1 MSELEAILESDL
13 IDDPTRSP
21 ATEPDRIV
29 PTATRRR
36 LWALHA
42 MRAALTL
49 GALGAFA
56 VIERTIHGE
65 KPNAFDL
72 DVMVAMGR
80 ARRPWLTRVAKA
92 ITWFGGVPG
101 AGGIAVASVL
111 ASRRRPRAA
120 LQVALGSLG
129 GIVAE
134 LGLKQRFGRPRP
146 QHLPHLEVVGS
157 KSFPSG
163 HAMASSS
170 LYLTLAYVASRSRR
184 LRSERGSL
192 LAAAALLASAVG
204 LTRVYLGVHWP
215 TDVLGGL
222 ALGTAWASA
231 AEAGFDL
238 TGAQALERTAQA
250 TPRGANGR
258 GGQLRGADLS
268 SAVA

>member
-1 MSELEAILESDL
+1 MTELEAILESDL

-21 ATEPDRIV
+21 AAEPERIA

-36 LWALHA
+36 VWAVHA
-42 MRAALTL
+42 LRAAITL
-49 GALGAFA
+49 GALGVFA

-80 ARRPWLTRVAKA
+80 ARRPWLTRIAKA
-92 ITWFGGVPG
+92 VTWFGGVPG
-101 AGGIAVASVL
+101 AGGIAVASVI
-111 ASRRRPRAA
+111 AARRRPRAA

-184 LRSERGSL
+184 LREGRGAL
-192 LAAAALLASAVG
+192 LAAAATLASAVG

-222 ALGTAWASA
+222 ALGTAWAST
-231 AEAGFDL
+231 AEAVFDL
-238 TGAQALERTAQA
+238 TGARAIERSRAA
-250 TPRGANGR
+250 RS
-258 GGQLRGADLS
+258 GGQRLPSDLS